1 MLLSCKN
8 LSDLQCVEVSDH
20 ILLLRTALSC
30 TYRGFDL
37 GAMISNLLLSYFS
50 QAGSNGSEYA
60 EWVLGQLASMYSTF
74 YSDFLRLWDR
84 SKKSGTGQGE
94 LYKGDLYES
103 GPALKEAQVRPTQT
117 LTHSLTS
124 YQYQYSASTS
134 APTLYVMPCH
144 VIMSMWC
151 SVV

>member
-1 MLLSCKN
+1 
-8 LSDLQCVEVSDH
+8 
-20 ILLLRTALSC
+20 
-30 TYRGFDL
+30 
-37 GAMISNLLLSYFS
+37 MISNLLLSYFS
-50 QAGSNGSEYA
+50 QAGSNGPEYA
-60 EWVLGQLASMYSTF
+60 EWVLGQLAVLYSTF

-94 LYKGDLYES
+94 LYKGDFYES
-103 GPALKEAQVRPTQT
+103 GPALKEAQVWLTQT

-144 VIMSMWC
+144 VIMSIWC